1 MKFGSNSICWDRL
14 PGNERSRRTWYIC
27 TSCREVAK
35 EVKKSDRIER
45 NCDLQV
51 RLLFSCIF
59 TYSDTFNI
67 KFQRQFVPP
76 LLEAL
81 SNDRPFNR
89 IAANSNIALR
99 FDARNTVGF
108 RKIDQVST
116 VLSSFLPDAPSIF
129 LLLTTSILL
138 LHFRPFIKIIAT
150 DAPHV

>member
-1 MKFGSNSICWDRL
+1 MKFESNSICWDRL

-27 TSCREVAK
+27 TSCRKVAK

-45 NCDLQV
+45 NCDLQL
-51 RLLFSCIF
+51 RLISSCIF

-76 LLEAL
+76 LFEAL

-89 IAANSNIALR
+89 IAANSSNIALR

-129 LLLTTSILL
+129 CALLLPSSSFTVVPL
-138 LHFRPFIKIIAT
+138 
-150 DAPHV
+150 